1 MDVSDLFI
9 WPYKSELLYFM
20 LFFLIKLLLGHPSF
34 KQKKEMQEAKILSAE
49 EQRVRI
55 NHGVLP

>member
-9 WPYKSELLYFM
+9 WPYKSELLYLV

-34 KQKKEMQEAKILSAE
+34 KQKKEMQEAKILLAE
-49 EQRVRI
+49 ERRVGI
-55 NHGVLP
+55 NHGVQP